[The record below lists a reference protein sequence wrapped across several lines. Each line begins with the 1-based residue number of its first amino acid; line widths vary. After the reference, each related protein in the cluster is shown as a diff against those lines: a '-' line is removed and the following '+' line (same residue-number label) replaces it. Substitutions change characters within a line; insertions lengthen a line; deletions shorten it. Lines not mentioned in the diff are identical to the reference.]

1 VALSQ
6 GEGLAEEQE
15 GGWLVQDKKPSSLTL
30 TTKRR
35 FVSGLN
41 TAKKGTSIGKAGAI
55 VMVPGLLM
63 SLAGIEVGFASGG
76 AGGFDLNPLL
86 VGGVALTG
94 GGAAAVYL
102 GAAQA
107 AYGTAVAHRALASGG
122 AIPPFCGSCVL
133 TFVALTPIPMTVW
146 ATVPIS
152 YLISYA
158 KRNSLRSKYWAYT
171 KRTTR
176 LRVQPTLRISPIAT
190 RSGPGLG
197 LAGEF

>member
-1 VALSQ
+1 
-6 GEGLAEEQE
+6 
-15 GGWLVQDKKPSSLTL
+15 
-30 TTKRR
+30 
-35 FVSGLN
+35 
-41 TAKKGTSIGKAGAI
+41 

-63 SLAGIEVGFASGG
+63 SLAGIQVGFASPG
-76 AGGFDLNPLL
+76 AEFGFNSLL

-152 YLISYA
+152 YLISSA
-158 KRNSLRSKYWAYT
+158 KRNSLRREYWAYT